1 MIHLLFHE
9 TITVNEAQV
18 PPTGLLCEVYAGEMV
33 TWRTFLPIMQHYES
47 VLCSSSLHLL
57 DKKKTENIVK
67 YYSNVKECF
76 SILIYLKI

>member
-33 TWRTFLPIMQHYES
+33 TYA
-47 VLCSSSLHLL
+47 LCSIMKVSYAHQACIYWIT
-57 DKKKTENIVK
+57 KKQKK
-67 YYSNVKECF
+67 
-76 SILIYLKI
+76 L